1 MTDSQTLAH
10 TVLKIATKPNSDKHI
25 DAFINY
31 LKTNNLQGL
40 LPQVI
45 NHIHRITLRQNESEI
60 LRIRSKYQ
68 LSELDVQYIQS
79 VTRAENAL
87 VTQHVDETVIGGFSA
102 TYAGYMYDG
111 SLQNQVTRLKDM
123 LIKS

>member
-1 MTDSQTLAH
+1 MVDSRTLAH
-10 TVLKIATKPNSDKHI
+10 TVLEIATKDNSEKHI
-25 DAFINY
+25 EAFISY

-45 NHIHRITLRQNESEI
+45 DHIGRITARHNESDI
-60 LRIRSKYQ
+60 LRIRSKYE
-68 LSELDVQYIQS
+68 LSESDVKHIQS
-79 VTRAENAL
+79 VTGAENAK

-111 SLQNQVTRLKDM
+111 SLQNQVTRLKGM

>member
-1 MTDSQTLAH
+1 MVDSRTLAQ
-10 TVLKIATKPNSDKHI
+10 TVLEIATKENSEKHI
-25 DAFINY
+25 EAFINY

-45 NHIHRITLRQNESEI
+45 GHIDRITSRLNESDV
-60 LRIRSKYQ
+60 LRIRSKYE
-68 LSELDVQYIQS
+68 LSKSDVQHIQS
-79 VTRAENAL
+79 VTGAKNAK

>member
-1 MTDSQTLAH
+1 MIDSRTLAQS
-10 TVLKIATKPNSDKHI
+10 VLKIATGPNGEKHL

-31 LKTNNLQGL
+31 LKTNNLESL

-45 NHIHRITLRQNESEI
+45 DHINRITLRQSESEI
-60 LRIRSKYQ
+60 LRIRSKYK
-68 LSELDVQYIQS
+68 LSESDVEHIQS
-79 VTRAENAL
+79 VTGAGDAI
-87 VTQHVDETVIGGFSA
+87 VTQHVDEAVIGGFSA

>member
-1 MTDSQTLAH
+1 MVDSRTLAQ
-10 TVLKIATKPNSDKHI
+10 TVLELTTKPDSEKHI
-25 DAFINY
+25 EAFINY

-45 NHIHRITLRQNESEI
+45 DHIDRITSRKSESDV
-60 LRIRSKYQ
+60 LRIRSKYE
-68 LSELDVQYIQS
+68 LSEDDVKNIQS
-79 VTRAENAL
+79 VTGAKNAPI
-87 VTQHVDETVIGGFSA
+87 TQHVDETVIGGFSA

-111 SLQNQVTRLKDM
+111 SLQNQITRLKNM